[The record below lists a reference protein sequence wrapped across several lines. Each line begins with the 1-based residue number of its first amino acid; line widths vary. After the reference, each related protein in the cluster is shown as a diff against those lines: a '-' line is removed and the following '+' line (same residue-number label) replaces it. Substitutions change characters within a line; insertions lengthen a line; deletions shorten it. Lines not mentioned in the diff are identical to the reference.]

1 MPKTST
7 KVAGAAGGAAAVAAL
22 AIPLV
27 AAWEGLRTEPY
38 KDLIGKPTVCYGET
52 NVEMRSYTKA
62 ECVAM
67 LQRSLAKYA
76 GPVLDC
82 LPADAP
88 LEVKV
93 AFTSFAYNV
102 GTTAA
107 CGSAAARQ
115 ARSADYA
122 RACVSL
128 GNWVYAGG
136 KRVQGLVNRRR
147 EETAL
152 CLRGVTTPHLSDAEA

>member
-1 MPKTST
+1 MAKTST

-52 NVEMRSYTKA
+52 NVVMRSYTKA

-76 GPVLDC
+76 GPVLEC

-88 LEVKV
+88 IEVKA
-93 AFTSFAYNV
+93 AFTSFSYNV
-102 GTTAA
+102 GVPAA

-128 GNWVYAGG
+128 GNWVFAGG
-136 KRVQGLVNRRR
+136 KRVQGLVNRRKA
-147 EETAL
+147 ETEL
-152 CLRGVTTPHLSDAEA
+152 CLRGVTPGHLSDAEL

>member
-1 MPKTST
+1 MAKTST
-7 KVAGAAGGAAAVAAL
+7 KVAGAAGGAAAVVAL

-27 AAWEGLRTEPY
+27 AAWEGLRTKPY
-38 KDLIGKPTVCYGET
+38 LDLVSRPTVCFGET
-52 NVEMRSYTKA
+52 NVEMREYTKA

-88 LEVKV
+88 IEVKA
-93 AFTSFAYNV
+93 AFTSFSYNV
-102 GTTAA
+102 GVTAA
-107 CGSAAARQ
+107 CGSTAAKQARQ
-115 ARSADYA
+115 ADYA

-128 GNWVYAGG
+128 GNWVFAGG
-136 KRVQGLVNRRR
+136 KRVQGLVNRRKA
-147 EETAL
+147 ETTL
-152 CLRGVTTPHLSDAEA
+152 CLKGVTA

>member
-1 MPKTST
+1 MAKTST
-7 KVAGAAGGAAAVAAL
+7 KVAGAAGGIAAVAAL
-22 AIPLV
+22 ALPLV

-38 KDLIGKPTVCYGET
+38 KDLIGKPTVCFGET
-52 NVEMRSYTKA
+52 NVEMKSYTRA
-62 ECVAM
+62 ECNAM

-88 LEVKV
+88 IEVKA

-102 GTTAA
+102 GSTAA
-107 CGSAAARQ
+107 CGSKAAKQ

-122 RACVSL
+122 RACNSL
-128 GNWVYAGG
+128 GNWIWAGG
-136 KRVQGLVNRRR
+136 RKVQGLVNRRAA
-147 EETAL
+147 ETQL
-152 CLRGVTTPHLSDAEA
+152 CLKGVSPAPAPNRS